1 MPSGGF
7 FMRHTLQTLRS
18 LLEGMAGLE
27 LAGPNQFSH
36 QDAATLAETFRD
48 CRLEV
53 LQNEPCA
60 FSEAKLH
67 RLQQMDYRLQM
78 VASGQG
84 SADGIHSEARR
95 TLEAFGW
102 GTVHDEPK

>member
-1 MPSGGF
+1 
-7 FMRHTLQTLRS
+7 MRHTLQTLRS
-18 LLEGMAGLE
+18 LLEEMAHLKLGDSQ
-27 LAGPNQFSH
+27 AQFSP
-36 QDAATLAETFRD
+36 QDAAALAETFRD
-48 CRLEV
+48 CRLEL

-78 VASGQG
+78 VASGLG
-84 SADGIHSEARR
+84 SAYGIHSEAQR

-102 GTVHDEPK
+102 GEVRDAPE